1 MGKSSFKNTGEQK
14 YIREIMDQLPDGV
27 ILHALDGRIIACNA
41 TACRLYCYTREEM
54 LKLRIADLAPERIA
68 ATLPRLITVG
78 GTTQGVYVWMTTRKK
93 NGQVFTTEVSSNLI
107 RIGGEDRILVC
118 MRDINLVSQEQT
130 ALAGLNDSGAEHIPV
145 YLITWQFHDNDFVL
159 IGYSNSAERF
169 TRDLISY
176 EIGKTAFKRE
186 MTYRTITTREDK
198 SISLTYVYVPPN
210 LVVNHI
216 EDMTDRHKAQAALQE
231 GRERLRAQYDHM
243 PVPTLTWQGR
253 GQKFFL
259 IDHNR
264 VMKEFTK
271 GAIVDHLGKTAD
283 MLYSDRLDIQADIR
297 NCFQRKKEVK
307 RETFYITFSGL
318 GKKLVVI
325 TNTFVPPDLV
335 LSHIEDITA
344 RKMFEEEL
352 RNSEQNLR
360 SLSSQLF
367 QAEEKERQRI
377 ARDIHDSIGQHLSA
391 IKINADRALTQ
402 VPAGSP
408 AEAIMEAGIPLI
420 QQTIEEVRRII
431 MDLRPTVLD
440 LGILATISWFC
451 REFNKIYPDIKV
463 EQELAVEEQVI
474 SSSLKIIL
482 FRILQEAMNNSARH
496 SRAYCIKVSLRHI
509 NTMLELIVE
518 DNGIGFD
525 VDKTRRRTDCK
536 GVWELPVCANGW
548 NLRRDNFYC
557 SPGTVSEPSF
567 RLHGRSATSGKIIL
581 Q

>member
-14 YIREIMDQLPDGV
+14 YIREIMDKLPDGV

-130 ALAGLNDSGAEHIPV
+130 ALASINDSGAEHIPV

-159 IGYSNSAERF
+159 IGYSNSAEKF

-176 EIGKTAFKRE
+176 EIGKTATELYPDRPDIVQDFWKCFQGKTAFKRE

-198 SISLTYVYVPPN
+198 FISLTYVYVPPN

-271 GAIVDHLGKTAD
+271 GDIVDHCGKTAD

-297 NCFQRKKEVK
+297 NCFQRKKEVR
-307 RETFYITFSGL
+307 RETIYITFSGL
-318 GKKLVVI
+318 
-325 TNTFVPPDLV
+325 
-335 LSHIEDITA
+335 
-344 RKMFEEEL
+344 
-352 RNSEQNLR
+352 
-360 SLSSQLF
+360 
-367 QAEEKERQRI
+367 EK
-377 ARDIHDSIGQHLSA
+377 
-391 IKINADRALTQ
+391 
-402 VPAGSP
+402 
-408 AEAIMEAGIPLI
+408 
-420 QQTIEEVRRII
+420 
-431 MDLRPTVLD
+431 
-440 LGILATISWFC
+440 
-451 REFNKIYPDIKV
+451 
-463 EQELAVEEQVI
+463 
-474 SSSLKIIL
+474 
-482 FRILQEAMNNSARH
+482 
-496 SRAYCIKVSLRHI
+496 
-509 NTMLELIVE
+509 
-518 DNGIGFD
+518 NG
-525 VDKTRRRTDCK
+525 
-536 GVWELPVCANGW
+536 
-548 NLRRDNFYC
+548 
-557 SPGTVSEPSF
+557 
-567 RLHGRSATSGKIIL
+567 
-581 Q
+581 